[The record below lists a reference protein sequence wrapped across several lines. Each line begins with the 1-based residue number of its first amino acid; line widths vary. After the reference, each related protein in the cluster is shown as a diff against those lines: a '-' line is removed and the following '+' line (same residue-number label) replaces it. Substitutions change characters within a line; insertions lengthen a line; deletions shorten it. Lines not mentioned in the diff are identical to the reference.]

1 MMRMKVGQ
9 VIYILNAKTREVLPG
24 RVITENKQKTLT
36 GTVVTYE
43 VEVREL
49 AKQGVNVITVG
60 EADKDTIFDS
70 TRKVK
75 EYLMAQVARSF
86 DVLIAKAEKIA
97 AEHFSDE
104 KKVSDDDDDDD
115 DQVPKPAT
123 AFKKPPSPSGMQ
135 VQLENG
141 MIANVHIGEPRV
153 G

>member
-24 RVITENKQKTLT
+24 RVITENKQKTLA
-36 GTVVTYE
+36 GTIVTYE

-49 AKQGVNVITVG
+49 TKQAVNVVTVG

-75 EYLMAQVARSF
+75 EYLMAQVAKSF
-86 DVLIAKAEKIA
+86 DILIANAEKIA

-104 KKVSDDDDDDD
+104 QKVPDDDDDDE
-115 DQVPKPAT
+115 QIPKPAT
-123 AFKKPPSPSGMQ
+123 AFKKPMPPSGMQ

-141 MIANVHIGEPRV
+141 VIANVHIGEPRV